1 VSGRAV
7 SEPGL
12 SAGERR
18 PLVHESVLDAIG
30 QTPLIRL
37 TRVTDG
43 LAVPVYVKAEFLSVG
58 ASVKDRAA
66 RNMVRAAEQD
76 GSLRPGGVIVESTS
90 GNTGIG
96 LAIVAAVRGY
106 RSVVVVP
113 DKTSSDKLAVLR
125 AHGAEVVLA
134 QSGLPREHPDHP
146 DQIARRIAAQTPGG
160 WLAGQYD
167 NPANPRAHWDTTG
180 PEIWAQTAGRVTH
193 LVAGA
198 GTGGTITGTGEY
210 LKEVSGGR
218 VQVIG
223 ADPATSVYGGG
234 DGSPYYIEAVGHW
247 HHPDSAADTW
257 PQSFHPAVVDRF
269 EPVSD
274 RESIA
279 MIHRL
284 AREEGL
290 LLGGSAGTAIA
301 AALRTAA
308 GLTADDLV
316 VVIAPD
322 SGRGYLS
329 KYFSEPWL
337 LANGFRDADPAAPA
351 VAGLLAGDRP
361 AADPVAA
368 DGRPAD
374 RADAIPPVLVLT
386 PSTTVADARRA
397 FAGAGAVAT
406 GGASTG
412 SAPASAEVA
421 AAGGSAAGG
430 PVSGGSVSGGS
441 AAGGPVSGGSADGGS
456 QAGVPEL
463 ALVALPRRGMDAPR
477 ALGDVV
483 GALRRSALDGQP
495 DDQLI
500 GALADPPPP
509 GVGAGERPADALAR
523 LPADRPWAA
532 VLVDGRVTALIKRT
546 DLARHADHPRPGAQ

>member
-1 VSGRAV
+1 MSESRPRA
-7 SEPGL
+7 GQQQ
-12 SAGERR
+12 

-37 TRVTDG
+37 TRVTAG
-43 LAVPVYVKAEFLSVG
+43 LTVPVYVKAEFLSVG

-66 RNMVRAAEQD
+66 RHMVDAAERD

-106 RSVVVVP
+106 RSIVVVP
-113 DKTSSDKLAVLR
+113 DKTSPDKLAVLR
-125 AHGAEVVLA
+125 AHGAEVVA
-134 QSGLPREHPDHP
+134 TGSGLPREHPEHP
-146 DQIARRIAAQTPGG
+146 DQLARRIAAQTPGG

-167 NPANPRAHWDTTG
+167 NPANPQAHRDTTG
-180 PEIWAQTAGRVTH
+180 PEIWAQTGGQVTH

-210 LKEVSGGR
+210 LQHVSGGR

-234 DGSPYYIEAVGHW
+234 DGSPYSIEAVGHW
-247 HHPDSAADTW
+247 HHPDSAADPW

-269 EPVSD
+269 ESVSD
-274 RESIA
+274 RESLRT
-279 MIHRL
+279 IHRL

-301 AALRTAA
+301 VALRIAPA
-308 GLTADDLV
+308 LTADDLV

-337 LANGFRDADPAAPA
+337 LANGFKDPDPAAPS
-351 VAGLLAGDRP
+351 VAELAAG
-361 AADPVAA
+361 A
-368 DGRPAD
+368 
-374 RADAIPPVLVLT
+374 PPVLVLA
-386 PSTTVADARRA
+386 PSATVAQARRA
-397 FAGAGAVAT
+397 FA
-406 GGASTG
+406 
-412 SAPASAEVA
+412 APA
-421 AAGGSAAGG
+421 AGPHSE
-430 PVSGGSVSGGS
+430 P
-441 AAGGPVSGGSADGGS
+441 
-456 QAGVPEL
+456 PEL
-463 ALVALPRRGMDAPR
+463 ALVALPRRAVNAPR
-477 ALGDVV
+477 AAGDVV
-483 GALRRSALDGQP
+483 GSLCRPALDGQP
-495 DDQLI
+495 GDRPVS
-500 GALADPPPP
+500 ALAGPPPP
-509 GVGAGERPADALAR
+509 AVGAGEHPADALAR
-523 LPADRPWAA
+523 IPADQPWAA

-546 DLARHADHPRPGAQ
+546 DVARHAGT

>member
-1 VSGRAV
+1 VTGRAGG
-7 SEPGL
+7 PGL
-12 SAGERR
+12 AAG

-66 RNMVRAAEQD
+66 RNMVRAAEED

-106 RSVVVVP
+106 RSIVVVP

-134 QSGLPREHPDHP
+134 QSGLPREHPQHP
-146 DQIARRIAAQTPGG
+146 DQVARRIAADTPGG

-167 NPANPRAHWDTTG
+167 NPANPQAHRDTTG

-247 HHPDSAADTW
+247 QHPDTAADTW

-269 EPVSD
+269 EPVTD
-274 RESIA
+274 RESIDL
-279 MIHRL
+279 IHRL

-308 GLTADDLV
+308 RLTADDLV

-329 KYFSEPWL
+329 KYFSEAWL
-337 LANGFRDADPAAPA
+337 LANGFRDPDPGVPAIAD
-351 VAGLLAGDRP
+351 LLAGAVVSP
-361 AADPVAA
+361 AVGGDAEGVAA
-368 DGRPAD
+368 EGA
-374 RADAIPPVLVLT
+374 AAVSPVLVLT
-386 PSTTVADARRA
+386 PSATVADARRA
-397 FAGAGAVAT
+397 FAGADRAF
-406 GGASTG
+406 
-412 SAPASAEVA
+412 A
-421 AAGGSAAGG
+421 AAGRTVAGADRASAGSGA
-430 PVSGGSVSGGS
+430 
-441 AAGGPVSGGSADGGS
+441 
-456 QAGVPEL
+456 PEL
-463 ALVALPRRGMDAPR
+463 ALVALPRRSTDAPR

-483 GALRRSALDGQP
+483 GALRRSALDGRP
-495 DDQLI
+495 EDQLI
-500 GALADPPPP
+500 APLSDPPPP
-509 GVGAGERPADALAR
+509 AVGAGERPADALAR
-523 LPADRPWAA
+523 LPAGREWAA
-532 VLVDGRVTALIKRT
+532 VLIDGRVAALIKRT
-546 DLARHADHPRPGAQ
+546 DLARHTDHARP

>member
-1 VSGRAV
+1 VSTPQPESGAAGPLAAG
-7 SEPGL
+7 PG
-12 SAGERR
+12 

-37 TRVTDG
+37 TRITAG
-43 LAVPVYVKAEFLSVG
+43 LAAPVYVKAEFLSVG

-66 RNMVRAAEQD
+66 RHMVHAAEQD

-106 RSVVVVP
+106 RSIVVVP

-125 AHGAEVVLA
+125 AHGAEVILA
-134 QSGLPREHPDHP
+134 QGGLPREHPDHP

-167 NPANPRAHWDTTG
+167 NPANPQAHRDTTG

-210 LKEVSGGR
+210 LKEISGGR

-269 EPVSD
+269 ESVTD
-274 RESIA
+274 RESISI
-279 MIHRL
+279 IHRL

-308 GLTADDLV
+308 DLTAADLV

-337 LANGFRDADPAAPA
+337 LANGFRDADPATPA
-351 VAGLLAGDRP
+351 VADLTAG
-361 AADPVAA
+361 A
-368 DGRPAD
+368 
-374 RADAIPPVLVLT
+374 PPVPVVT
-386 PSTTVADARRA
+386 PSDTVAEARRA
-397 FAGAGAVAT
+397 FAQAAE
-406 GGASTG
+406 TG
-412 SAPASAEVA
+412 SPA
-421 AAGGSAAGG
+421 G
-430 PVSGGSVSGGS
+430 P
-441 AAGGPVSGGSADGGS
+441 
-456 QAGVPEL
+456 PEL
-463 ALVALPRRGMDAPR
+463 ALVALPRRAMDTPR
-477 ALGDVV
+477 PLGDVV
-483 GALRRSALDGQP
+483 GSLRRSALDGQP
-495 DDQLI
+495 QDQLVS
-500 GALADPPPP
+500 ALAGPPPP
-509 GVGAGERPADALAR
+509 AVGAGERPADALAR
-523 LPADRPWAA
+523 LPAGQPWAA
-532 VLVDGRVTALIKRT
+532 VLADGRVTALIHRT
-546 DLARHADHPRPGAQ
+546 DLARHADHARP

>member
-1 VSGRAV
+1 
-7 SEPGL
+7 
-12 SAGERR
+12 
-18 PLVHESVLDAIG
+18 VHESVLDAIG

-37 TRVTDG
+37 TRITAG
-43 LAVPVYVKAEFLSVG
+43 LAAPVYVKAEFLSVG

-66 RNMVRAAEQD
+66 RHMVHAAEQD

-106 RSVVVVP
+106 RSIVVVP
-113 DKTSSDKLAVLR
+113 DKTSPDKLAVLR

-134 QSGLPREHPDHP
+134 QSGLPREHPKHP
-146 DQIARRIAAQTPGG
+146 DQIAQRIAAQTPGG

-167 NPANPRAHWDTTG
+167 NPANPQAHRDTTG

-269 EPVSD
+269 ESVTD
-274 RESIA
+274 RESISI
-279 MIHRL
+279 IHRL

-308 GLTADDLV
+308 DLTAADLV

-337 LANGFRDADPAAPA
+337 LANGFRDADPAIPA
-351 VAGLLAGDRP
+351 VAGLI
-361 AADPVAA
+361 
-368 DGRPAD
+368 
-374 RADAIPPVLVLT
+374 ADAPPVPVVT
-386 PSTTVADARRA
+386 PSATVADARRA
-397 FAGAGAVAT
+397 FAEASRGFAEATRGFADAGRGFTDASRGFADASRGFADARRGALAG
-406 GGASTG
+406 
-412 SAPASAEVA
+412 EA
-421 AAGGSAAGG
+421 AAT
-430 PVSGGSVSGGS
+430 
-441 AAGGPVSGGSADGGS
+441 GS
-456 QAGVPEL
+456 QAGPPEL
-463 ALVALPRRGMDAPR
+463 ALVALPRRAMDTPR
-477 ALGDVV
+477 PLGDVV
-483 GALRRSALDGQP
+483 GSLRRSALDGQP
-495 DDQLI
+495 EDQLI
-500 GALADPPPP
+500 SALADPPPP
-509 GVGAGERPADALAR
+509 AVGAGEPPADALAR
-523 LPADRPWAA
+523 LPAGQPWAA
-532 VLVDGRVTALIKRT
+532 VLVDGRVTALIQRT
-546 DLARHADHPRPGAQ
+546 DLARHTNHRP

>member
-1 VSGRAV
+1 VSTPQPESGATGPLAAG
-7 SEPGL
+7 PG
-12 SAGERR
+12 

-37 TRVTDG
+37 TRITAG
-43 LAVPVYVKAEFLSVG
+43 LAAPVYVKAEFLSVG

-66 RNMVRAAEQD
+66 RHMVHAAEQD

-106 RSVVVVP
+106 RSIVVVP

-125 AHGAEVVLA
+125 AHGAEVILA
-134 QSGLPREHPDHP
+134 QGGLPREHPDHP

-167 NPANPRAHWDTTG
+167 NPANPQAHRDTTG

-210 LKEVSGGR
+210 LKEISGGR

-269 EPVSD
+269 ESVTD
-274 RESIA
+274 RESISI
-279 MIHRL
+279 IHRL

-308 GLTADDLV
+308 GLTADDLI

-337 LANGFRDADPAAPA
+337 LANGFRDADPATPA
-351 VAGLLAGDRP
+351 VADLTAG
-361 AADPVAA
+361 A
-368 DGRPAD
+368 
-374 RADAIPPVLVLT
+374 PPVPVVT
-386 PSTTVADARRA
+386 PSATVAEARRA
-397 FAGAGAVAT
+397 FAQAAGAG
-406 GGASTG
+406 S
-412 SAPASAEVA
+412 PA
-421 AAGGSAAGG
+421 G
-430 PVSGGSVSGGS
+430 P
-441 AAGGPVSGGSADGGS
+441 
-456 QAGVPEL
+456 PEL
-463 ALVALPRRGMDAPR
+463 ALVALPRRAMDTPR
-477 ALGDVV
+477 PLGDVV
-483 GALRRSALDGQP
+483 GSLRRSALDGQP
-495 DDQLI
+495 QDQLVS
-500 GALADPPPP
+500 ALAGPPPP
-509 GVGAGERPADALAR
+509 AVGAGELPADALAR
-523 LPADRPWAA
+523 LPAGQPWAA
-532 VLVDGRVTALIKRT
+532 VLADGRVTALIHRT
-546 DLARHADHPRPGAQ
+546 DLARHADHARP

>member
-1 VSGRAV
+1 LV
-7 SEPGL
+7 
-12 SAGERR
+12 AGERG

-37 TRVTDG
+37 TRVTAG

-113 DKTSSDKLAVLR
+113 DKTSPDKLAVLR

-134 QSGLPREHPDHP
+134 QSGLPREHPEHP

-167 NPANPRAHWDTTG
+167 NPANPQAHWDTTG

-210 LKEVSGGR
+210 LKAVSGGR

-269 EPVSD
+269 ESVSD

-308 GLTADDLV
+308 GLTAGDLV

-351 VAGLLAGDRP
+351 VAGLLPERRT
-361 AADPVAA
+361 AAMT
-368 DGRPAD
+368 G
-374 RADAIPPVLVLT
+374 VLVLT
-386 PSTTVADARRA
+386 PSATTADARRA
-397 FAGAGAVAT
+397 FAG
-406 GGASTG
+406 
-412 SAPASAEVA
+412 
-421 AAGGSAAGG
+421 
-430 PVSGGSVSGGS
+430 
-441 AAGGPVSGGSADGGS
+441 S
-456 QAGVPEL
+456 QAGTPEL
-463 ALVALPRRGMDAPR
+463 ALVALPRRGADAPR

-495 DDQLI
+495 EDQPI
-500 GALADPPPP
+500 AALADPPPP

-546 DLARHADHPRPGAQ
+546 DLARHAESGG

>member
-1 VSGRAV
+1 MAEAAGVLAEAAGVSAEAGGV
-7 SEPGL
+7 SAEAAGV
-12 SAGERR
+12 SAEAAAGERR
-18 PLVHESVLDAIG
+18 ALVHESVLDAIG

-37 TRVTDG
+37 TRVTAG
-43 LAVPVYVKAEFLSVG
+43 LAAPVYVKAEFLSVG

-167 NPANPRAHWDTTG
+167 NPANPQAHWDTTG

-210 LKEVSGGR
+210 LKAVSGGR

-269 EPVSD
+269 ESVSD

-337 LANGFRDADPAAPA
+337 LANGFRDPDPATPA
-351 VAGLLAGDRP
+351 VADLVTASRAAANLA
-361 AADPVAA
+361 AAS
-368 DGRPAD
+368 GRPAD
-374 RADAIPPVLVLT
+374 RAAADRATAVPPVLVLT
-386 PSTTVADARRA
+386 LSATVADARRA
-397 FAGAGAVAT
+397 FADSGAFATAGAGAGMAAGDAGVAA
-406 GGASTG
+406 GAAG
-412 SAPASAEVA
+412 AA
-421 AAGGSAAGG
+421 AAGVASAAASADAVSAAARAGVAAGG
-430 PVSGGSVSGGS
+430 R
-441 AAGGPVSGGSADGGS
+441 SADGGS
-456 QAGVPEL
+456 RAGAPEL
-463 ALVALPRRGMDAPR
+463 ALVALPRRGMGAPR

-500 GALADPPPP
+500 A
-509 GVGAGERPADALAR
+509 
-523 LPADRPWAA
+523 
-532 VLVDGRVTALIKRT
+532 
-546 DLARHADHPRPGAQ
+546 

>member
-1 VSGRAV
+1 LLAEEAAAPALPAR
-7 SEPGL
+7 
-12 SAGERR
+12 ERR

-37 TRVTDG
+37 TRVTYG

-66 RNMVRAAEQD
+66 RNMVRAAELD

-167 NPANPRAHWDTTG
+167 NPANPQAHWDTTG

-351 VAGLLAGDRP
+351 VAGLLAGNRP
-361 AADPVAA
+361 AADLVAA
-368 DGRPAD
+368 DGRPET
-374 RADAIPPVLVLT
+374 RAAAVPAVLVLT

-397 FAGAGAVAT
+397 FARADAFASVA
-406 GGASTG
+406 ASAG

-421 AAGGSAAGG
+421 ADAR
-430 PVSGGSVSGGS
+430 P
-441 AAGGPVSGGSADGGS
+441 ADAGS
-456 QAGVPEL
+456 QAAAPEL
-463 ALVALPRRGMDAPR
+463 ALVALPRRGIDAPR

-500 GALADPPPP
+500 TALADPPPP

-546 DLARHADHPRPGAQ
+546 DLARHADHPGAQ

>member
-1 VSGRAV
+1 MSTPQPESGAAGPLAAG
-7 SEPGL
+7 PG
-12 SAGERR
+12 

-37 TRVTDG
+37 TRITAG
-43 LAVPVYVKAEFLSVG
+43 LAAPVYVKAEFLSVG

-66 RNMVRAAEQD
+66 RHMVHAAEQD

-106 RSVVVVP
+106 RSIVVVP

-125 AHGAEVVLA
+125 AHGAEVILA
-134 QSGLPREHPDHP
+134 QGGLPREHPDHP

-167 NPANPRAHWDTTG
+167 NPANPQAHRDTTG

-210 LKEVSGGR
+210 LKEISGGR

-269 EPVSD
+269 ESVTD
-274 RESIA
+274 RESISI
-279 MIHRL
+279 IHRL

-308 GLTADDLV
+308 DLTAADLV

-337 LANGFRDADPAAPA
+337 LANGFRDADPATPA
-351 VAGLLAGDRP
+351 VADLTAG
-361 AADPVAA
+361 A
-368 DGRPAD
+368 
-374 RADAIPPVLVLT
+374 PPVPVVT
-386 PSTTVADARRA
+386 PSDTVAEARRA
-397 FAGAGAVAT
+397 FAQAAE
-406 GGASTG
+406 TG
-412 SAPASAEVA
+412 SPA
-421 AAGGSAAGG
+421 G
-430 PVSGGSVSGGS
+430 P
-441 AAGGPVSGGSADGGS
+441 
-456 QAGVPEL
+456 PEL
-463 ALVALPRRGMDAPR
+463 ALVALPRRAMDTPR
-477 ALGDVV
+477 PLGDVV
-483 GALRRSALDGQP
+483 GSLRRSALDGQP
-495 DDQLI
+495 QDQLVS
-500 GALADPPPP
+500 ALAGPPPP
-509 GVGAGERPADALAR
+509 AVGAGERPADALAR
-523 LPADRPWAA
+523 LPAGQPWAA
-532 VLVDGRVTALIKRT
+532 VLADGRVTALIHRT
-546 DLARHADHPRPGAQ
+546 DLARHADHARP

>member
-1 VSGRAV
+1 VSTPQPESGATGPLAAG
-7 SEPGL
+7 PG
-12 SAGERR
+12 

-37 TRVTDG
+37 TRITAG
-43 LAVPVYVKAEFLSVG
+43 LAAPVYVKAEFLSVG

-66 RNMVRAAEQD
+66 RHMVHAAEQD

-106 RSVVVVP
+106 RSIVVVP

-125 AHGAEVVLA
+125 AHGAEVILA
-134 QSGLPREHPDHP
+134 QGGLPREHPDHP

-167 NPANPRAHWDTTG
+167 NPANPQAHRDTTG

-210 LKEVSGGR
+210 LKEISGGR

-269 EPVSD
+269 ESVTD
-274 RESIA
+274 RESISI
-279 MIHRL
+279 IHRL

-308 GLTADDLV
+308 GLTADDLI

-337 LANGFRDADPAAPA
+337 LANGFRDADPATPA
-351 VAGLLAGDRP
+351 VADLTAG
-361 AADPVAA
+361 A
-368 DGRPAD
+368 
-374 RADAIPPVLVLT
+374 PPVPVVT
-386 PSTTVADARRA
+386 PSATVAEARRA
-397 FAGAGAVAT
+397 FAQAAGAR
-406 GGASTG
+406 S
-412 SAPASAEVA
+412 PA
-421 AAGGSAAGG
+421 G
-430 PVSGGSVSGGS
+430 P
-441 AAGGPVSGGSADGGS
+441 
-456 QAGVPEL
+456 PEL
-463 ALVALPRRGMDAPR
+463 ALVALPRRAMDTPR
-477 ALGDVV
+477 PLGDVV
-483 GALRRSALDGQP
+483 GSLRRSALDGQP
-495 DDQLI
+495 QDQLVS
-500 GALADPPPP
+500 ALAGPPPP
-509 GVGAGERPADALAR
+509 AVGAGELPADALAR
-523 LPADRPWAA
+523 LPAGQPWAA
-532 VLVDGRVTALIKRT
+532 VLADGRVTALIHRT
-546 DLARHADHPRPGAQ
+546 DLARHADHARP